1 MTVSG
6 GAQGASALIRASTS
20 GKRRA
25 TSPVLMRLTLRLRG
39 GGKHKAARPRSWKE
53 QSTHHAELRKGSI
66 RKNRGK
72 NAQEATYTKEAR
84 DNLRRVSDARRLREM
99 EENEERKKRLAE
111 ERGSDFNHQIR
122 LEYMRANEEAD
133 RRRAEKYQTLD
144 DYSDSVE
151 RELEALRQKRG
162 ETRGLTVPDWRE
174 QHPLYWQD
182 VDKEVVDELEDLSDP
197 AKVWAEAV
205 EKGNVWKVAAYN
217 RKNAGKKIT
226 TAPRELA
233 LTMDAGGSTVSFK
246 DGGGGG
252 MQLAQR
258 QAENVDPG
266 PRQFEEASSS
276 LEREEEEKEKEAA
289 KKEQQKQQ
297 QRKEA
302 RKMRARVLRQQGQ
315 MERDYA

>member
-162 ETRGLTVPDWRE
+162 ETRGLT
-174 QHPLYWQD
+174 
-182 VDKEVVDELEDLSDP
+182 
-197 AKVWAEAV
+197 
-205 EKGNVWKVAAYN
+205 G
-217 RKNAGKKIT
+217 I
-226 TAPRELA
+226 
-233 LTMDAGGSTVSFK
+233 
-246 DGGGGG
+246 
-252 MQLAQR
+252 
-258 QAENVDPG
+258 
-266 PRQFEEASSS
+266 
-276 LEREEEEKEKEAA
+276 
-289 KKEQQKQQ
+289 
-297 QRKEA
+297 
-302 RKMRARVLRQQGQ
+302 
-315 MERDYA
+315 